1 MGSLSHGTD
10 KLDLFCFAA
19 FSRLIL
25 VTLGVV
31 DTDSVILDVK
41 VAEPNA
47 VHFRH
52 VVDEGLG
59 MEVILVIFF

>member
-1 MGSLSHGTD
+1 MGSLPYGAG

-19 FSRLIL
+19 FGRLIL
-25 VTLGVV
+25 VTLRVV
-31 DTDSVILDVK
+31 GTDSVILDVK

-47 VHFRH
+47 VHFCH